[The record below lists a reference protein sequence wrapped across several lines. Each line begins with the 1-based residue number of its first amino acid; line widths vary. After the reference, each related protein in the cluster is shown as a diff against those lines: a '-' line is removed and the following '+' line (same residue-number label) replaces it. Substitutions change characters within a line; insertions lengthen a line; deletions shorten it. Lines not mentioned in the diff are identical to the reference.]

1 MFNIRNFFSP
11 MSNIVRLLFLAL
23 LMLSL
28 PAMAQRAGSGADQ
41 IASFAGDIPWLP
53 TEGEIFGLPVNV
65 HGQTTYINQRYNNF
79 TSSYSGQNSLSQQKS
94 MSYTWSGTLFFGA
107 RLAPNTDVYFNP
119 EVVSGVPFSG
129 LVGLG
134 GFTNGEAT
142 KASGAQAHFYSAR
155 AFVRQ
160 TINQE
165 GDKVVLENDAN
176 QITQTVSSNRVVLT
190 GGQFSTLDIFDDSK
204 YAKDPRIQFMNWG
217 NMTYLAY
224 DYAADARGYSWGL
237 AGEWYL
243 DNWVMRASRMLA
255 PKTPNGKDLNW
266 QIFNTYG
273 DQVEVERQHNIADLP
288 GKVSVLAYRNRMI
301 LARFQDATNYVIAN
315 NAQGTQAIN
324 NVRTNYQYKTG
335 IGINGEQAL
344 TKDLGIYGRA
354 FTSDG
359 HTETMSFTEADNSV
373 SVGMSLNG
381 AGWTRPSDTI
391 GISMMQN
398 GLSSYRKNYLQNG
411 GISYF
416 IGDTPSPYVGPNQTI
431 TYRPERIGEVY
442 YNAML
447 VKNVLL
453 GVNFQHIN
461 NPAYNGARGPVNI
474 ASFRVHAEF

>member
-1 MFNIRNFFSP
+1 MICTFFGATA
-11 MSNIVRLLFLAL
+11 F
-23 LMLSL
+23 
-28 PAMAQRAGSGADQ
+28 AQKAGSGSDQ
-41 IASFAGDIPWLP
+41 IASFASPIDGLP
-53 TEGEIFGLPVNV
+53 TEGTLFGLPVNI

-79 TSSYSGQNSLSQQKS
+79 TSSYSGENSLSSLKS

-107 RLAPNTDVYFNP
+107 RLAPNTDIYFNP
-119 EVVSGVPFSG
+119 EVVSGVPFSD

-134 GFTNGEAT
+134 GFSNGEAT
-142 KASGAQAHFYSAR
+142 KAAGLNAKFYSAR
-155 AFVRQ
+155 AFLRQ
-160 TINQE
+160 TFNQE
-165 GDKVVLENDAN
+165 GDKVVLENEAN
-176 QITQTVSSNRVVLT
+176 QIAQTVSSNRVVVT
-190 GGQFSTLDIFDDSK
+190 AGQFSTLDIFDDSK

-224 DYAADARGYSWGL
+224 DYAADARGYSTGL

-243 DNWVMRASRMLA
+243 SNWVMRASRMLA
-255 PKTPNGKDLNW
+255 PKTPNGRDLNW

-273 DQVEVERQHNIADLP
+273 DQIEVERQHNIADLP

-301 LARFQDATNYVIAN
+301 LARFQDATNYVLAN

-359 HTETMSFTEADNSV
+359 HTETMSFTEADNSI
-373 SVGMSLNG
+373 SVGMGLNG
-381 AGWTRPSDTI
+381 TSWSRPKDTI

-411 GISYF
+411 GVSYF
-416 IGDTPSPYVGPNQTI
+416 IGDYAGPGQAI
-431 TYRPERIGEVY
+431 SYRPERIGEVY
-442 YNAML
+442 YNATMI
-447 VKNVLL
+447 KNVLAGL
-453 GVNFQHIN
+453 NFQHIN
-461 NPAYNGARGPVNI
+461 NPAYNAARGPVNI
-474 ASFRVHAEF
+474 LSFRIHAEF

>member
-1 MFNIRNFFSP
+1 MICTFFGASA
-11 MSNIVRLLFLAL
+11 F
-23 LMLSL
+23 
-28 PAMAQRAGSGADQ
+28 AQRAGSGADQ
-41 IASFAGDIPWLP
+41 ISSFAGDLSWLP
-53 TEGEIFGLPVNV
+53 TEGELFGLPVNI

-79 TSSYSGQNSLSQQKS
+79 TSSYSGQNSMSDLKS
-94 MSYTWSGTLFFGA
+94 MSYTWSGTLFMGA
-107 RLAPNTDVYFNP
+107 RLAPDTDIYFNP

-142 KASGAQAHFYSAR
+142 KAGGAQAKFYSAR
-155 AFVRQ
+155 AFLRQ
-160 TINQE
+160 TFNQE
-165 GDKVVLENDAN
+165 GDKVLLENDAN
-176 QITQTVSSNRVVLT
+176 QITQTVSSNRVVVT
-190 GGQFSTLDIFDDSK
+190 AGQFSTLDIFDDSR

-224 DYAADARGYSWGL
+224 DYAADARGYSTGL

-243 DNWVMRASRMLA
+243 DNWVLRASRMLA
-255 PKTPNGKDLNW
+255 PKNPNGRDLSW

-273 DQVEVERQHNIADLP
+273 DQVEVERQHNIGDLP

-324 NVRTNYQYKTG
+324 NVRNNYQYKTG

-373 SVGMSLNG
+373 SIGMGLNG
-381 AGWTRPSDTI
+381 TSWKRPNDTI
-391 GISMMQN
+391 GVSMMQN
-398 GLSSYRKNYLQNG
+398 GLSSYRRGYLQAG
-411 GISYF
+411 GVSYF
-416 IGDTPSPYVGPNQTI
+416 IGDYASPSQTI
-431 TYRPERIGEVY
+431 SYRPERIGEIY
-442 YNAML
+442 YNAMV
-447 VKNVLL
+447 VKNVLA
-453 GVNFQHIN
+453 GVNFQRIN
-461 NPAYNGARGPVNI
+461 NPAYNSARGPVNI
-474 ASFRVHAEF
+474 MSFRIHAEF